1 MSLIGKN
8 IRKVRSIKGLSQS
21 AFANLFN
28 LTRASISAYEEG
40 RAEPKMELTL
50 GIAKY
55 FNIPIETLL
64 TKEITVNEFAKFN
77 LKDFIEGAV
86 EVKNKSIPIVSKQNW
101 NQFIKEGIQTSFS
114 TISFPAS
121 LLQGNI
127 AFVVHEKINSNY
139 HSGTVLLCREELK
152 IAENEVYLLIDGEQ
166 ATVLNGEQIKG
177 RKEVKIY
184 RLLQSIEEV
193 NAVNSNSVEERLGI
207 LEAKV
212 SKLEK
217 KS

>member
-40 RAEPKMELTL
+40 RAEPKMELTM

-77 LKDFIEGAV
+77 LKDFIQGAE
-86 EVKNKSIPIVSKQNW
+86 EVKIKSIPIISKQNW
-101 NQFIKEGIQTSFS
+101 SQFIKEGNQADFAC
-114 TISFPAS
+114 ISFPAS
-121 LLQGNI
+121 LLQGDI

-139 HSGTVLLCREELK
+139 HSGTVLLCKEESR
-152 IAENEVYLLIDGEQ
+152 IAENEVYLILDGEE
-166 ATVLNGEQIKG
+166 ASIAKG
-177 RKEVKIY
+177 SNLKGKKKMRLY

-193 NAVNSNSVEERLGI
+193 NSVNSNSVEERLSA

-212 SKLEK
+212 LKLEK
-217 KS
+217 D